1 MRSVSGASP
10 LPVITAQFL
19 VRVVGSVSA
28 GHRSPGVVAD
38 TILARLDV
46 LQFQARADTGG
57 GEGAAPPTSSTFFTN
72 THQSSP
78 SHQLGPMETLPALIF
93 FRDHESS

>member
-1 MRSVSGASP
+1 MRSVSGESP

-46 LQFQARADTGG
+46 LQFQAGADKGG
-57 GEGAAPPTSSTFFTN
+57 GGGGGRL
-72 THQSSP
+72 SP
-78 SHQLGPMETLPALIF
+78 CPESGGTLFLCFSIYGIYW
-93 FRDHESS
+93 